1 MDIDSI
7 PKLNQEYI
15 KQAKLTAFRA
25 ENIDAIVKDYENIAL
40 NIDKNIKNNKEIKL
54 NKLCE
59 LYDDYLYTLGN
70 YVSPWVAGGSNYK
83 KQPTRQ
89 IDKSS
94 RQITNYL
101 EVIEKE
107 LKEVDYRK
115 NKEKYQ
121 KQEKNREIGRL
132 INDIGYFQDI
142 NKTLFYSALV
152 ELHDLDI
159 DVFIKVYDHM
169 YSIGKINNNSKPA
182 KLYGKIKTK

>member
-1 MDIDSI
+1 MKII
-7 PKLNQEYI
+7 
-15 KQAKLTAFRA
+15 
-25 ENIDAIVKDYENIAL
+25 
-40 NIDKNIKNNKEIKL
+40 
-54 NKLCE
+54 
-59 LYDDYLYTLGN
+59 
-70 YVSPWVAGGSNYK
+70 
-83 KQPTRQ
+83 
-89 IDKSS
+89 
-94 RQITNYL
+94 NYL

-159 DVFIKVYDHM
+159 DIFIKVYDHM
-169 YSIGKINNNSKPA
+169 YSTGKISNNSKPA